1 MQTYRIIR
9 NNATV
14 WGNNGIFV
22 PEVIDNLMKRFFC
35 LLLLP
40 MVLGCVRPAED
51 TPRYVPDG
59 QTALTEWAFSKDG
72 VDWETVSVPHSYNAV
87 DGRSAKYYRGPA
99 TYRCSIDIKD
109 PEKPAYILF
118 EGAAQAAAVK
128 VNGREA
134 CVHKGGY
141 TAFAVDLKGLL
152 VKGANTVEVVCDNT
166 EDIELIP
173 VSSDFNKNG
182 GLHNPAWLFVPGEVY
197 FDPAEYGPYR
207 LHVTQKDVSEVSA
220 GAVVQATLHGTA
232 DVTLKVRDA
241 KGKTVYK
248 HTEKAVSGAYSHDFT
263 LENPHLWNGL
273 EDPYLY
279 TVELSAG
286 GDKAVTEVGFRYF
299 SIDREKGFSLN
310 GKPYSLRGVCLHQ
323 DSEGK
328 ASALTYADYDRDY
341 ETVRELGCNFLR
353 LAHYPHNDYA
363 FRLCDRMGI
372 IVQTEIPWVN
382 ICGVRAT
389 EAYIDNIHSQMTE
402 MVRNLYNHPSIV
414 FWGMWNELDSWGNR
428 ESFQGILDERRVVD
442 ETARLY
448 AYAKSLDPT
457 RYVGLTDDSVFERDF
472 YTELQADY
480 YSENRYYGWYYTPGD
495 FSGLTGAMTWIRD
508 NMGPAN
514 ISEYGVGINPY
525 CHTWKEEDIRRYFGD
540 DKHMEEYG
548 NLSHES
554 HAQQIARMPWL
565 NFTSLWILFDFPVAD
580 RHEGYLDSDDG
591 VYFTEN
597 PARMFTNDKGLITR
611 DRTTKKD
618 VFYLYKAWWNHSEET
633 VYIAGRRLAARPAGE
648 PFTLTV
654 YSNAQSLKLLKDGEE
669 IAGLDS
675 SGEDTGV
682 IWKFPG
688 LTVDAEGSTFSVV
701 SPSGKTDAVTFR
713 AL

>member
-1 MQTYRIIR
+1 MKKTL
-9 NNATV
+9 
-14 WGNNGIFV
+14 IFAILV
-22 PEVIDNLMKRFFC
+22 
-35 LLLLP
+35 LLLGSCAHSAQDAL
-40 MVLGCVRPAED
+40 
-51 TPRYVPDG
+51 RYVPKG
-59 QTALTEWAFSKDG
+59 QTALVDWEFSKDG
-72 VDWETVSVPHSYNAV
+72 TGWDRVKVPHSYNAV

-99 TYRCSIDIKD
+99 TYRRTIDIKEPD
-109 PEKPAYILF
+109 KPAYLLF
-118 EGAAQAAAVK
+118 EGAAQKAAIR
-128 VNGREA
+128 VNGQEA

-141 TAFAVDLKGLL
+141 TAFAVDLKGLT
-152 VKGANTVEVVCDNT
+152 VKGENTVEVVCDNT
-166 EDIELIP
+166 EDLELIP

-182 GLHNPAWLFVPGEVY
+182 GLHNPAWLYVPSGEVF
-197 FDPAEYGPYR
+197 FDPVDFGPYR
-207 LHVTQKDVSEVSA
+207 LHVVQEKVSEAAASVFVKA
-220 GAVVQATLHGTA
+220 AVHGKA
-232 DVTLKVRDA
+232 DVLLKVRDA
-241 KGKTVYK
+241 KGKVVYK
-248 HTEKAVSGAYSHDFT
+248 HTKEGVSGAYEHAFT
-263 LENPHLWNGL
+263 LDNPHLWNGL

-286 GDKAVTEVGFRYF
+286 GDKALTEVGFRYY

-310 GKPYSLRGVCLHQ
+310 GKPYPLRGVSMHQ
-323 DSEGK
+323 DTDGK
-328 ASALTYADYDRDY
+328 ATALTYEDYDRDY
-341 ETVRELGCNFLR
+341 EIVRELGCNFLR

-389 EAYIDNIHSQMTE
+389 EAYFDNIHFQMEE

-414 FWGMWNELDSWGNR
+414 FWGMWNELDSWGNTER
-428 ESFQGILDERRVVD
+428 FQGTLDARRAVD

-457 RYVGLTDDSVFERDF
+457 RFVGLTDDSEFKRDF

-480 YSENRYYGWYYTPGD
+480 YSENRYHGWYYSPGD
-495 FSGLTGAMTWIRD
+495 FSGLTGVMTWIRD

-525 CHTWKEEDIRRYFGD
+525 CHTWKEEDIRRYWED

-548 NLSHES
+548 NRSHES

-565 NFTSLWILFDFPVAD
+565 NFTSLWILFDFPVGD
-580 RHEGYLDSDDG
+580 RHEGYMDSDDG
-591 VYFTEN
+591 VDFTEN
-597 PARMFTNDKGLITR
+597 PDRMYMNDKGLITR
-611 DRTTKKD
+611 DRATKKD
-618 VFYLYKAWWNHSEET
+618 VFYLYKAWWNHSDET
-633 VYIAGRRLAARPAGE
+633 VYIAGRRLAARPADE

-654 YSNAQSLKLLKDGEE
+654 YSNAQSLKLMKDGEE
-669 IAGLDS
+669 VAS
-675 SGEDTGV
+675 MANSGEDTGV
-682 IWKFPG
+682 IWKFPN
-688 LTVDAEGSTFSVV
+688 LTVDAEGSTFTAV

>member
-1 MQTYRIIR
+1 MM
-9 NNATV
+9 
-14 WGNNGIFV
+14 
-22 PEVIDNLMKRFFC
+22 L
-35 LLLLP
+35 
-40 MVLGCVRPAED
+40 
-51 TPRYVPDG
+51 
-59 QTALTEWAFSKDG
+59 TALLWSCAHSTQDALRYAPKGRTALVEWEFSKDG
-72 VDWETVSVPHSYNAV
+72 IDWERVTVPHSYNAV

-99 TYRCSIDIKD
+99 TYRRTIDIKD
-109 PEKPAYILF
+109 PERPAYLVF
-118 EGAAQAAAVK
+118 EGAAQKATVR
-128 VNGREA
+128 VNGQEA

-141 TAFAVDLKGLL
+141 TAFAVPLKGLM
-152 VKGANTVEVVCDNT
+152 VKGENTVEVVCDNT
-166 EDIELIP
+166 EDINLIP

-182 GLHNPAWLFVPGEVY
+182 GLHNPAWLYVPVGNVY
-197 FDPAEYGPYR
+197 FDPVEYGPYR
-207 LHVTQKDVSEVSA
+207 LHVMQENVSESSA
-220 GAVVQATLHGTA
+220 DVTVEATLHGKA

-241 KGKTVYK
+241 SGKIVYK
-248 HTEKAVSGAYSHDFT
+248 HTKNGVTEDYWHTFT

-286 GDKAVTEVGFRYF
+286 DDNAMTEVGFRYY

-310 GKPYSLRGVCLHQ
+310 GKPYPLRGVSMHQ
-323 DSEGK
+323 DMDGK
-328 ASALTYADYDRDY
+328 ATALTYEDYDRDY
-341 ETVRELGCNFLR
+341 EIVRELGCNFLR

-382 ICGVRAT
+382 ICGVRA
-389 EAYIDNIHSQMTE
+389 EDVYFDNIHAQMAE
-402 MVRNLYNHPSIV
+402 MIRNLYNHPSIV

-428 ESFQGILDERRVVD
+428 ENFQGTLDARRVVE

-448 AYAKSLDPT
+448 TYAKSLDPT

-472 YTELQADY
+472 YTQLRADY
-480 YSENRYYGWYYTPGD
+480 YSENRYFGWYYTPGD
-495 FSGLTGAMTWIRD
+495 FSGVTESMTWIRD

-514 ISEYGVGINPY
+514 LSEYGVGINPY
-525 CHTWKEEDIRRYFGD
+525 CHTWDEEAIRRYWED

-548 NLSHES
+548 NRSHES

-591 VYFTEN
+591 INFTEN
-597 PARMFTNDKGLITR
+597 PDRMYMNDKGLITR
-611 DRTTKKD
+611 DRATKKD
-618 VFYLYKAWWNHSEET
+618 VFYLYKAWWNHNEET
-633 VYIAGRRLAARPAGE
+633 VYIAGRRLTARPADE

-654 YSNAQSLKLLKDGEE
+654 YSNAPSLKLLKDGEE
-669 IAGLDS
+669 VGELVS

-682 IWKFPG
+682 IWKFPD
-688 LTVDAEGSTFSVV
+688 LLVAPEGSVFTVV
-701 SPSGKTDAVTFR
+701 SPSGKTDSVTFR

>member
-1 MQTYRIIR
+1 MKSIVRI
-9 NNATV
+9 A
-14 WGNNGIFV
+14 
-22 PEVIDNLMKRFFC
+22 
-35 LLLLP
+35 LLLAGA
-40 MVLGCVRPAED
+40 VLYGCTQASQEGFRFIPK
-51 TPRYVPDG
+51 G
-59 QTALTEWAFSKDG
+59 QTALTEWEFSKDS
-72 VDWETVSVPHSYNAV
+72 VNWETVTVPHSYNAV
-87 DGRSAKYYRGPA
+87 DGRSEKYYRGPA
-99 TYRCSIDIKD
+99 TYRCNIDIKD
-109 PEKPAYILF
+109 PERPAYLLF
-118 EGAAQAAAVK
+118 EGAAQAATVR

-141 TAFAVDLKGLL
+141 TAFAVDLADLK
-152 VKGANTVEVVCDNT
+152 VKGTNEIEVVCDNT
-166 EDIELIP
+166 EDLELIP

-182 GLHNPAWLFVPGEVY
+182 GLHNPAWLYVPGKVY

-207 LHVTQKDVSEVSA
+207 LHVMQKDVSDGQA
-220 GAVVQATLHGTA
+220 GVVVKAALHGRA
-232 DVTLKVRDA
+232 RVVLKVRDA
-241 KGKTVYK
+241 AGKVVYR
-248 HTEKAVSGAYSHDFT
+248 HAEKAVSGAYEHAFT
-263 LENPHLWNGL
+263 LQNPHLWNGM

-279 TVELSAG
+279 TVELTAG

-299 SIDREKGFSLN
+299 SIDRDKGFSLN
-310 GKPYSLRGVCLHQ
+310 GKPYPLRGVSMHQ
-323 DSEGK
+323 DSDGK
-328 ASALTYADYDRDY
+328 ASALTYADFDRDY

-363 FRLCDRMGI
+363 FRLCDRRGI

-389 EAYIDNIHSQMTE
+389 DAYFDNIHFQMDE

-414 FWGMWNELDSWGNR
+414 FWGMWNELDSWGNTDR
-428 ESFQGILDERRVVD
+428 FQGALDARRVVD

-457 RYVGLTDDSVFERDF
+457 RYVGFTDDSEFKRDF
-472 YTELQADY
+472 YTELRADY
-480 YSENRYYGWYYTPGD
+480 YSENRYHGWYFSPGD
-495 FSGLTGAMTWIRD
+495 FSGLTGVMTWIHE

-514 ISEYGVGINPY
+514 LSEYGAGINPY
-525 CHTWKEEDIRRYFGD
+525 CHTWKEEDIRRYWED

-548 NLSHES
+548 NRSHES

-591 VYFTEN
+591 VNFTEN
-597 PARMFTNDKGLITR
+597 PDRMYMNDKGLITR
-611 DRTTKKD
+611 DRATKKD
-618 VFYLYKAWWNHSEET
+618 VFYLYKSWWNHSEET

-654 YSNAQSLKLLKDGEE
+654 YSNAPSLSLMKDGET
-669 IAGLDS
+669 IAALEG

-682 IWKFPG
+682 IWKFTD
-688 LTVDAEGSTFSVV
+688 LSVDAEGSTFTVV
-701 SPSGKTDAVTFR
+701 SPSGKSDSVTFR

>member
-1 MQTYRIIR
+1 
-9 NNATV
+9 
-14 WGNNGIFV
+14 
-22 PEVIDNLMKRFFC
+22 MKKTLFFAILV
-35 LLLLP
+35 LLLGSCAHSAQDAL
-40 MVLGCVRPAED
+40 
-51 TPRYVPDG
+51 RYVPKG
-59 QTALTEWAFSKDG
+59 QTALVEWEFSKDG
-72 VDWETVSVPHSYNAV
+72 TGWDRVTVPHSYNAV

-99 TYRCSIDIKD
+99 TYRRTIDIKD
-109 PEKPAYILF
+109 PEKPAYLLF
-118 EGAAQAAAVK
+118 EGAAQKAAIR
-128 VNGREA
+128 VNGQEA

-141 TAFAVDLKGLL
+141 TAFAVDLKGLT
-152 VKGANTVEVVCDNT
+152 VKGENTVEVVCDNT
-166 EDIELIP
+166 EDLELIP

-182 GLHNPAWLFVPGEVY
+182 GLHNPAWLYVPSGEVF
-197 FDPAEYGPYR
+197 FDPVDFGPYR
-207 LHVTQKDVSEVSA
+207 LHVVQEKVSEAAASVFVKA
-220 GAVVQATLHGTA
+220 AVHGKA
-232 DVTLKVRDA
+232 DVLLKVRDA
-241 KGKTVYK
+241 KGKVVYK
-248 HTEKAVSGAYSHDFT
+248 HTKEGVSGAYEHAFT
-263 LENPHLWNGL
+263 LDNPHLWNGL

-286 GDKAVTEVGFRYF
+286 GDKALTEVGFRYY

-310 GKPYSLRGVCLHQ
+310 GKPYPLRGVSMHQ
-323 DSEGK
+323 DMDGK
-328 ASALTYADYDRDY
+328 ATALTYEDYDRDY
-341 ETVRELGCNFLR
+341 EIVRELGCNFLR

-389 EAYIDNIHSQMTE
+389 EAYFDNIHAQMAE

-414 FWGMWNELDSWGNR
+414 FWGMWNELDSWGNTER
-428 ESFQGILDERRVVD
+428 FQGTLDARRAVD

-457 RYVGLTDDSVFERDF
+457 RFVGLTDDSEFKRDF

-480 YSENRYYGWYYTPGD
+480 YSENRYHGWYYSPGD
-495 FSGLTGAMTWIRD
+495 FSGLTGVMTWIRD

-525 CHTWKEEDIRRYFGD
+525 CHTWKEEDIRRYWED

-548 NLSHES
+548 NRSHES

-580 RHEGYLDSDDG
+580 RHEGYMDSDDG
-591 VYFTEN
+591 VNFTEN
-597 PARMFTNDKGLITR
+597 PDRMYMNDKGLITR
-611 DRTTKKD
+611 DRATKKD

-633 VYIAGRRLAARPAGE
+633 VYIAGRRLAARPADE

-654 YSNAQSLKLLKDGEE
+654 YSNAQSLKLMKDGEE
-669 IAGLDS
+669 VAS
-675 SGEDTGV
+675 MANSGEDTGV
-682 IWKFPG
+682 IWKFPN
-688 LTVDAEGSTFSVV
+688 LTVDAEGSTFTAV

>member
-1 MQTYRIIR
+1 ML
-9 NNATV
+9 AA
-14 WGNNGIFV
+14 
-22 PEVIDNLMKRFFC
+22 
-35 LLLLP
+35 
-40 MVLGCVRPAED
+40 VLAWSCAPDGQDAL
-51 TPRYVPDG
+51 RYVPKG
-59 QTALTEWAFSKDG
+59 QTALTDWEFSKDG
-72 VDWETVSVPHSYNAV
+72 ADWEAVTVPHSYNAV

-99 TYRCSIDIKD
+99 TYRRSIDIKD
-109 PEKPAYILF
+109 PSKPAYLLF
-118 EGAAQAAAVK
+118 EGAAQAATVR
-128 VNGREA
+128 VNGKEA

-141 TAFAVDLKGLL
+141 TAFAVDLQGLL
-152 VKGANTVEVVCDNT
+152 QKGANTVEVVCDNT
-166 EDIELIP
+166 EDIEMIP

-182 GLHNPAWLFVPGEVY
+182 GLHNPAWLYVPAGDVY

-207 LHVTQKDVSEVSA
+207 LHVVQEKVSDASA
-220 GAVVQATLHGTA
+220 SAVVLAQVHGEA
-232 DVTLKVRDA
+232 DVVLNVRDA
-241 KGKTVYK
+241 AGKVAYT
-248 HTEKAVSGAYSHDFT
+248 HTEKAVSGAYKHAFS
-263 LENPHLWNGL
+263 LEDPHLWNGV

-279 TVELSAG
+279 TVELTAG
-286 GDKAVTEVGFRYF
+286 GDKAMAEVGFRYF
-299 SIDREKGFSLN
+299 SVDREKGFSLN
-310 GKPYSLRGVCLHQ
+310 GRPYPLRGVCMHQ
-323 DSEGK
+323 DIDGK

-382 ICGVRAT
+382 ICGVRASD
-389 EAYIDNIHSQMTE
+389 AYFDNIHSQMTE
-402 MVRNLYNHPSIV
+402 MIRNLYNHPSIV

-428 ESFQGILDERRVVD
+428 ENFQGVLDARRVVD

-448 AYAKSLDPT
+448 AHAKSLDPT
-457 RYVGLTDDSVFERDF
+457 RYVGLTDDSAFERDF

-480 YSENRYYGWYYTPGD
+480 YSENRYYGWYYSPGD
-495 FSGLTGAMTWIRD
+495 FSGITESMTWVKD

-525 CHTWKEEDIRRYFGD
+525 CHTWKEEDIRRYFSD

-548 NLSHES
+548 DRSHES

-591 VYFTEN
+591 VNFTEN
-597 PARMFTNDKGLITR
+597 PDRMYMNDKGLITR
-611 DRTTKKD
+611 DRATKKD
-618 VFYLYKAWWNHSEET
+618 VFYLYKAWWNNREET
-633 VYIAGRRLAARPAGE
+633 VYVAGRRLAARPAGE

-654 YSNAQSLKLLKDGEE
+654 YSNAPSLKVLKNGKEV
-669 IAGLDS
+669 ATLAS

-682 IWKFPG
+682 IWKFPD
-688 LTVDAEGSTFSVV
+688 LTVDAEGSTFTVV
-701 SPSGKTDAVTFR
+701 SPSGKTDEVTFR

>member
-1 MQTYRIIR
+1 MKKTL
-9 NNATV
+9 
-14 WGNNGIFV
+14 IFA
-22 PEVIDNLMKRFFC
+22 ILA
-35 LLLLP
+35 LLLGSCAHSAQDAL
-40 MVLGCVRPAED
+40 
-51 TPRYVPDG
+51 RYVPKG
-59 QTALTEWAFSKDG
+59 QTALTEWEFSKDG
-72 VDWETVSVPHSYNAV
+72 TGWDRVKVPHSYNAV

-99 TYRCSIDIKD
+99 TYRRTIDIKEPD
-109 PEKPAYILF
+109 KPAYLLF
-118 EGAAQAAAVK
+118 EGAAQKAAIR
-128 VNGREA
+128 VNGQEA

-141 TAFAVDLKGLL
+141 TAFAVDLKGLT
-152 VKGANTVEVVCDNT
+152 VKGENTVEVVCDNT
-166 EDIELIP
+166 EDLELIP

-182 GLHNPAWLFVPGEVY
+182 GLHNPAWLYVPSGEVF
-197 FDPAEYGPYR
+197 FDPVDFGPYR
-207 LHVTQKDVSEVSA
+207 LHVVQEKVSEAAASVFVKA
-220 GAVVQATLHGTA
+220 AVHGKA
-232 DVTLKVRDA
+232 DVLLKVRDA
-241 KGKTVYK
+241 KGKVVYK
-248 HTEKAVSGAYSHDFT
+248 HTKEGVSGAYEHAFT
-263 LENPHLWNGL
+263 LDNPHLWNGL

-286 GDKAVTEVGFRYF
+286 GDKALTEVGFRYY

-310 GKPYSLRGVCLHQ
+310 GKPYPLRGVSMHQ
-323 DSEGK
+323 DMDGK
-328 ASALTYADYDRDY
+328 ATALTYEDYDRDY
-341 ETVRELGCNFLR
+341 EIVRELGCNFLR

-389 EAYIDNIHSQMTE
+389 EAYFDNIHAQMAE

-414 FWGMWNELDSWGNR
+414 FWGMWNELDSWGNT
-428 ESFQGILDERRVVD
+428 EKFQGTLDARRAVD

-457 RYVGLTDDSVFERDF
+457 RFVGLTDDSEFKRDF

-480 YSENRYYGWYYTPGD
+480 YSENRYHGWYYSPGD
-495 FSGLTGAMTWIRD
+495 FSGLTGVMTWIRD

-514 ISEYGVGINPY
+514 ISEYGVGNNPY
-525 CHTWKEEDIRRYFGD
+525 CHTWKEEDIRRYWED

-548 NLSHES
+548 NRSHES

-580 RHEGYLDSDDG
+580 RHEGYMDSDDG
-591 VYFTEN
+591 VHFTEN
-597 PARMFTNDKGLITR
+597 PDRMYMNDKGLITR
-611 DRTTKKD
+611 DRATKKD

-633 VYIAGRRLAARPAGE
+633 VYIAGRRLAARPADE

-654 YSNAQSLKLLKDGEE
+654 YSNAQSLKLMKDGEE
-669 IAGLDS
+669 VAS
-675 SGEDTGV
+675 MANSGEDTGV
-682 IWKFPG
+682 IWIFPN
-688 LTVDAEGSTFSVV
+688 LTVDAEGSTFTAV